1 MGEVLPRR
9 GRKAQELFGREVG
22 SLFRFPRG
30 FREESVE
37 TIGLPAALAR
47 GDGFLRQRGLLAGKR
62 SGGEPQEKLPLL
74 ASGTRISHKW
84 LPFQCSLPS
93 LLPRGGRGPPA
104 PALRAPAFALRASA
118 RHAVALRR
126 RPARL
131 AEAPRRRPGPVAR
144 PTGWSRFS
152 ASYS

>member
-1 MGEVLPRR
+1 MGGALPRR

-62 SGGEPQEKLPLL
+62 PGGEPQEKLPLL

-93 LLPRGGRGPPA
+93 LLTRGGRGPPA
-104 PALRAPAFALRASA
+104 SALRASA

-131 AEAPRRRPGPVAR
+131 AGAP
-144 PTGWSRFS
+144 PTGAGPRGRP
-152 ASYS
+152 AGGARLL